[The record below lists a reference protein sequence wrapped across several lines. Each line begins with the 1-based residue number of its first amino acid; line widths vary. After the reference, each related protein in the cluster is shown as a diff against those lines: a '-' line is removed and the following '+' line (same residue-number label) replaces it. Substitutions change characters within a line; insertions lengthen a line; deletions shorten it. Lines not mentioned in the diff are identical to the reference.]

1 MWLDFRYRSN
11 ANDGNKL
18 PRTYPVEFPPTKK
31 DTQGVYINKGI
42 QPFTA
47 SGNFINCS
55 EGRIF
60 EHTFLF
66 KATCSDRLI
75 IELVVSFVI
84 RSEIGFSVKL

>member
-1 MWLDFRYRSN
+1 MMGWATEPFESP
-11 ANDGNKL
+11 NKQ
-18 PRTYPVEFPPTKK
+18 KK
-31 DTQGVYINKGI
+31 EKHKQQVFVFLFFGG
-42 QPFTA
+42 
-47 SGNFINCS
+47 S